1 MGDVKRSRPN
11 IHVVIPAYNEE
22 KTIGKVVRGI
32 KELDP
37 RINVIVVDDGSDDAT
52 FKVAEEAGATVVRH
66 PINLGQWA
74 ALRTGFT
81 ISLMNDADIIATL
94 DGDGQHDPTDLH
106 TVIQPILLGK
116 ADLVIG
122 SRFMNDEKP
131 KMPFY
136 RYFGIKF
143 FNSLLRLF
151 TGVRL
156 TDCTSGFKAYRA
168 SLILLLLSK
177 LKENQYGALE
187 VIVKARRLGAR
198 ICERPIKSLAAVKT
212 SKGKLKY
219 GYNLLRSLLNALA
232 G

>member
-1 MGDVKRSRPN
+1 VGGVRKNKPN

-22 KTIGKVVRGI
+22 KTIGKVIRAI
-32 KELDP
+32 KEFDP
-37 RINVIVVDDGSDDAT
+37 EISVVVVDDGSDDAT
-52 FKVAEEAGATVVRH
+52 FKVAEEAGAIVVRH
-66 PINLGQWA
+66 SINLGQWA

-81 ISLMNDADIIATL
+81 ISLMNGADIIATL
-94 DGDGQHDPTDLH
+94 DGDGQHDPADLG
-106 TVIQPILLGK
+106 TVIQPILSDE

-122 SRFMNDEKP
+122 SRFMNTDRPE
-131 KMPFY
+131 MPLH

-143 FNSLLRLF
+143 FNGLLRLF

-156 TDCTSGFKAYRA
+156 TDCTSGFKAYK
-168 SLILLLLSK
+168 STLISMLLSK

-187 VIVKARRLGAR
+187 VIVKAKRLGAR
-198 ICERPIKSLAAVKT
+198 ICERPIRSVAAVKT

-219 GYNLLRSLLNALA
+219 GYNLLRSLLNALI